1 MAPKT
6 NSLGWSTVKFILM
19 VISITLLAVTLVL
32 WRADNQR
39 IERLRMDILD
49 STIPNFNF
57 LLKPLTT
64 LGRIM
69 TDFKAYNRV
78 YQQNQELKNELQKME
93 GWREVALQLEQ
104 DNAKLRALSNLKL
117 NPNLIFLTGEVL
129 ADVGGPFNQSAL
141 INVGSLDGI
150 REGAAV
156 LDGLGLVGR
165 IATLGK
171 NTSRIIFV
179 TDSNFSIPVTILP
192 VRANAMMNGNN
203 SLYPELTFF
212 DSEKKIKSGYRVVT
226 SGSDG
231 VFVPDLLVGSIV
243 KNNNKLYIQ
252 LAADFANIEF
262 LRVLRTAKGKSLKN
276 TVDLLINSSE
286 E

>member
-1 MAPKT
+1 MAPKN
-6 NSLGWSTVKFILM
+6 NSLGWSTVRFILM
-19 VISITLLAVTLVL
+19 AIAVIFLAITLIL

-49 STIPNFNF
+49 STIPNFTF

-64 LGRIM
+64 IGRII

-78 YQQNQELKNELQKME
+78 YQQNLELKNELQRME

-117 NPNLIFLTGEVL
+117 NPNYVFLTGEVL

-165 IATLGK
+165 IATLGE

-192 VRANAMMNGNN
+192 IRAKAIMNGNN

-212 DSEKKIKSGYRVVT
+212 DSEKTIKSGYRVVT

-231 VFVPDLLVGSIV
+231 VFVPDLLVGSII

-262 LRVLRTAKGKSLKN
+262 LRVLRTSKSKSLRN
-276 TVDLLINSSE
+276 TVDLLVNNSE
-286 E
+286 